1 MDEDKV
7 MLSKSYQNSFVTM
20 STRSFTGA
28 NYFVKPTCINTT
40 RSFGAKVSV
49 HEGEAVKYI
58 KNWVSAREV

>member
-1 MDEDKV
+1 
-7 MLSKSYQNSFVTM
+7 M
-20 STRSFTGA
+20 STRSFAGA
-28 NYFVKPTCINTT
+28 NYFVKPTCTNTT